1 MEPGPFG
8 VETIT
13 KELHD
18 PSTEFLGLKQRRK
31 KKDLSA
37 SFKKMQKFMFQIL
50 KRYNLE
56 MDNYRQCFVLRTET
70 EVKKK
75 L

>member
-1 MEPGPFG
+1 MILPPNSLALNKGG
-8 VETIT
+8 
-13 KELHD
+13 
-18 PSTEFLGLKQRRK
+18 K

-56 MDNYRQCFVLRTET
+56 MDNYRQCFQLRTET

-75 L
+75 YDSCEGFETSTSNRK